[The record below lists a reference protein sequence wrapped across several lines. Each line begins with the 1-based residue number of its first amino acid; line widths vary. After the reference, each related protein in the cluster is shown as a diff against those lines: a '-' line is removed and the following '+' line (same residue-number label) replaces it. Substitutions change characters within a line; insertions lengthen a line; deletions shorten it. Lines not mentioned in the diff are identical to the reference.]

1 MKQTDVSQL
10 TLLSVIIQYEL
21 HYLLFVQSILQIYI
35 HHYHS
40 HLAIPPVASLSDN
53 HCAAMVVFP

>member
-40 HLAIPPVASLSDN
+40 HLAIPPSS
-53 HCAAMVVFP
+53 VFVR